1 MTRLRTLAVTAAAA
15 LSLTLT
21 GCGLPERIVHLQDA
35 PTVEHTGAPLR
46 ADAAER
52 IAARVLGEVAAAESA
67 DERRA
72 AIYGPAMRV
81 INAREEADVVSGT
94 TSDVVVPTAPTVIAL
109 SEGEEWPRAILAATL
124 DQETQVQSVHV
135 LVSTGP
141 ASPFRLY
148 ATAPMFA
155 GTSVPSLGALADGAD
170 FERATDEEPIDQSAI
185 LEEYAKA
192 VAFPAPEEES
202 ADVSVEDPFADS
214 LRANAKA
221 QSDALDDLANL
232 KQTNR
237 AIPDSVTSFRTA
249 GGGSLIFGQM
259 VREDVITLT
268 DKAKELTIDN
278 EVLQELSGK
287 EKVTKRFT
295 TESLKNLLFIQP
307 ADGPA
312 TLIGAEEIVLRA
324 SGE

>member
-1 MTRLRTLAVTAAAA
+1 MTRVRTLAVTAVTAAA
-15 LSLTLT
+15 LTLT
-21 GCGLPERIVHLQDA
+21 GCGVPERIVHLQDA

-46 ADAAER
+46 EDAAQR
-52 IAARVLGEVAAAESA
+52 IATRVLGEVAAAEDA
-67 DERRA
+67 DTRRA
-72 AIYGPAMRV
+72 VINGPAMRV
-81 INAREEADVVSGT
+81 VNARAEADVATGDS
-94 TSDVVVPTAPTVIAL
+94 SDVVVPTTPTVLAM

-124 DQETQVQSVHV
+124 DESTQVQSVHV

-155 GTSVPSLGALADGAD
+155 GTSVPSLGTLADGAD
-170 FERATDEEPIDQSAI
+170 FDQATDEEPIEQSAVVD
-185 LEEYAKA
+185 EYAKSL
-192 VAFPAPEEES
+192 AFPAPDEQSDE
-202 ADVSVEDPFADS
+202 VSVEDVFAES
-214 LRANAKA
+214 IRANAEA
-221 QSDALDDLANL
+221 QDEALDDLGDL

-237 AIPDSVTSFRTA
+237 SIPGSVVAFRTA
-249 GGGSLIFGQM
+249 DGGSIVFGQM
-259 VREDVITLT
+259 VRQDVITLT

-287 EKVTKRFT
+287 EKVTKTFE
-295 TESLKNLLFIQP
+295 TESLKNLLFIVRP
-307 ADGPA
+307 DSPA